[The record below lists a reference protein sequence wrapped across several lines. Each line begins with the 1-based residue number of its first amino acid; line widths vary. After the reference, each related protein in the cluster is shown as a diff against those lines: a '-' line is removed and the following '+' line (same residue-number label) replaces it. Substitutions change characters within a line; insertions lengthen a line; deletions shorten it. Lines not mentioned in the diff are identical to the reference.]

1 MADQSDGGQRPSS
14 MLDGANTQLF
24 KTVCLILGAILIGV
38 VLLNVVDDG
47 TASTSKPVGTTSTT
61 KGKGPNTTGSVPNSV
76 TPTTKATTTPKKPAE
91 VKVMVLNG
99 SGVNGV
105 AGTMSKALK
114 GKGYT
119 LQLDANTLVTTRK
132 GSAVQCRVGLD
143 AEAKALAV
151 QVANKSKVEP
161 FPATMPKL
169 KLSTDKIDPTVQCLV
184 ILGT

>member
-1 MADQSDGGQRPSS
+1 

-47 TASTSKPVGTTSTT
+47 TASTTKPVGESTTT
-61 KGKGPNTTGSVPNSV
+61 KGNGTGTTSSVPGST

-91 VKVMVLNG
+91 IKVMVING

-114 GKGYT
+114 GKGYSS
-119 LQLDANTLVTTRK
+119 QLDANTLAATRT
-132 GSAVQCRVGLD
+132 GSAVQCRAGLD

-169 KLSTDKIDPTVQCLV
+169 KLSTDTIDPTVQCLV

>member
-1 MADQSDGGQRPSS
+1 

-47 TASTSKPVGTTSTT
+47 TASTSKPVGETTTT
-61 KGKGPNTTGSVPNSV
+61 KGKGTGTTNSVPGGTT
-76 TPTTKATTTPKKPAE
+76 TPTTKATTAPKKPAE
-91 VKVMVLNG
+91 IKVMVING

-114 GKGYT
+114 GKGYS
-119 LQLDANTLVTTRK
+119 LQLDANTLAATRK
-132 GSAVQCRVGLD
+132 GSAVQCRSGLD

-169 KLSTDKIDPTVQCLV
+169 KVSTDTIDPTVQCLV